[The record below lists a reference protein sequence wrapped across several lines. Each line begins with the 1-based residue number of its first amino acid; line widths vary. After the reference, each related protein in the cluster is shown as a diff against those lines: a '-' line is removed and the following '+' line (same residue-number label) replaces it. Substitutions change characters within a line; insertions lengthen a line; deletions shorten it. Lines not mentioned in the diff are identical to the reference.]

1 MIFREKNLP
10 QLYFQNDSTE
20 FGSNRNQAPCSC
32 AEERA
37 RERRRTLHCLAGM
50 KRREGSEERGID
62 VPRVGTAAGKWYGNI
77 RVSQT
82 VSSKA
87 NHLTRTKSTT
97 SLESLVP
104 DLHLAITLG
113 LIRIGLPNVF

>member
-1 MIFREKNLP
+1 M
-10 QLYFQNDSTE
+10 
-20 FGSNRNQAPCSC
+20 
-32 AEERA
+32 
-37 RERRRTLHCLAGM
+37 RERRERRERGE
-50 KRREGSEERGID
+50 RREGREERGID

-87 NHLTRTKSTT
+87 NHLSHTKSTT

-104 DLHLAITLG
+104 DPHLAITLG

>member
-50 KRREGSEERGID
+50 KRREGEERGID

-87 NHLTRTKSTT
+87 ITSTMLNLQSGLNSW
-97 SLESLVP
+97 SLDP
-104 DLHLAITLG
+104 HLAITLG
-113 LIRIGLPNVF
+113 LIRISLSDVF